1 MLRLTTCTSC
11 VEVCLVSTRNL
22 KFNIMN
28 LKYLFGLATLGIV
41 AVACNDINDNIPVNI
56 STDILS
62 VQSEGNQFATR
73 FDGLANK
80 WQKGDAIGVFMLNN
94 DNSQILND
102 AANIQYITDQNAESV
117 SFKSS
122 VGIPIAS
129 ENVNFY
135 AYYPFNA
142 SVLQDE
148 YIYSVNLGDQ
158 DQGYSSY
165 DLMWAKKTGVTPED
179 VKSSGLSL
187 TFSHQLAMIK
197 VNVTLAAGLSELKNV
212 VVSGLN
218 TSAKF
223 NLIDGTLACGDVLKT
238 VKLYKSAEKTFV
250 GILLPTKT
258 PQNMTLT
265 FYVDDSK
272 YQYTMSP
279 SSNIKEL
286 KAGYQ
291 YVFNIGLGESV
302 EGNLTEIQGNN
313 TPWGNEEGGE
323 NGSAVEVPDN
333 LEIPVD
339 YAQVAVTENTDL
351 NIALQGTNG
360 KIALVFNS
368 QLTYP
373 TIENIMVPETVTE
386 LLLIN
391 GNEKRV
397 KLNIQ
402 GMTLNE
408 GLQRL
413 AFNNLEIEG
422 TSGKSLISNKADSE
436 LPNDAI
442 VEFKNCKLY
451 GMKSVCAWDADG
463 GANNSLA
470 SFIVDN
476 CQISD
481 MDALFNFYRT
491 KEIKITNSTISKMT
505 QRAIYINTYGVPEPI
520 IHVENCTLV
529 DLNATPLE
537 CPSTYGKLIYKNN
550 ISDCRNQYKNLAYK
564 MYIIEF
570 SGNYAAVAEDAAIL
584 VHNQKVTNEDAWV
597 DTEMERNTLFKDA
610 DDGDFTTTVVAGDPR
625 WRTVQP

>member
-1 MLRLTTCTSC
+1 
-11 VEVCLVSTRNL
+11 
-22 KFNIMN
+22 MN

-62 VQSEGNQFATR
+62 VQSGGNQFATR

-102 AANIQYITDQNAESV
+102 AVNIQYITDQNAESV

-165 DLMWAKKTGVTPED
+165 DLMWAKKTGVTSED

-313 TPWGNEEGGE
+313 TP
-323 NGSAVEVPDN
+323 
-333 LEIPVD
+333 
-339 YAQVAVTENTDL
+339 
-351 NIALQGTNG
+351 
-360 KIALVFNS
+360 
-368 QLTYP
+368 
-373 TIENIMVPETVTE
+373 
-386 LLLIN
+386 
-391 GNEKRV
+391 
-397 KLNIQ
+397 
-402 GMTLNE
+402 
-408 GLQRL
+408 
-413 AFNNLEIEG
+413 
-422 TSGKSLISNKADSE
+422 
-436 LPNDAI
+436 
-442 VEFKNCKLY
+442 
-451 GMKSVCAWDADG
+451 
-463 GANNSLA
+463 
-470 SFIVDN
+470 
-476 CQISD
+476 
-481 MDALFNFYRT
+481 
-491 KEIKITNSTISKMT
+491 
-505 QRAIYINTYGVPEPI
+505 
-520 IHVENCTLV
+520 
-529 DLNATPLE
+529 
-537 CPSTYGKLIYKNN
+537 
-550 ISDCRNQYKNLAYK
+550 
-564 MYIIEF
+564 
-570 SGNYAAVAEDAAIL
+570 
-584 VHNQKVTNEDAWV
+584 
-597 DTEMERNTLFKDA
+597 
-610 DDGDFTTTVVAGDPR
+610 
-625 WRTVQP
+625 